1 MIFQLGRIPLRGEKS
16 EFLLRAVNSLYVNSA
31 VCSGGECYVAQ
42 WTGMSDSADMTL
54 LSPTG
59 SSFFPWMLKQK
70 SLFKAWK

>member
-54 LSPTG
+54 LSP
-59 SSFFPWMLKQK
+59 
-70 SLFKAWK
+70 